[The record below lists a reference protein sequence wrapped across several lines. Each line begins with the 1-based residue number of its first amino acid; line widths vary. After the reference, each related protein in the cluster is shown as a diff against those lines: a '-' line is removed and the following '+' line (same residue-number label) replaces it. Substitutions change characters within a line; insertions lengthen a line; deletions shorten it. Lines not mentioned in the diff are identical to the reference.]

1 MCAFSC
7 ACACACALRVS
18 GLRLVSP
25 DSRHRRE
32 RRFTEVG
39 LASAEVSPK
48 DLAAKQ
54 RYEAQRFQTKGLTRN
69 APPPQPDPLE
79 RADSPEPLEACSV
92 SPRKHPQCALGDT
105 LSSQQVD
112 ATAEVCGIGVQF
124 RTDRNGSMVV
134 QSLIEGGP
142 ADLSHAVFEG
152 DILFMVTVCFCPC
165 LRTTSLCLK
174 PIAGAGGRKGP
185 RSQALERSHGFCAG
199 SKR

>member
-1 MCAFSC
+1 M
-7 ACACACALRVS
+7 
-18 GLRLVSP
+18 
-25 DSRHRRE
+25 HE
-32 RRFTEVG
+32 QQ
-39 LASAEVSPK
+39 SAK
-48 DLAAKQ
+48 AAKQ
-54 RYEAQRFQTKGLTRN
+54 RYEAQRFQTTGLTRN

-152 DILFMVTVCFCPC
+152 DILLMV
-165 LRTTSLCLK
+165 R
-174 PIAGAGGRKGP
+174 
-185 RSQALERSHGFCAG
+185 E
-199 SKR
+199 

>member
-1 MCAFSC
+1 MRVR
-7 ACACACALRVS
+7 ACVGTSVCL
-18 GLRLVSP
+18 GLRLFSR
-25 DSRHRRE
+25 SRHRRE

-54 RYEAQRFQTKGLTRN
+54 RYEVQRFQTTGLTRN
-69 APPPQPDPLE
+69 ALPQQPDPLE
-79 RADSPEPLEACSV
+79 RAKSPEPLEACSLA
-92 SPRKHPQCALGDT
+92 PRKHSQFALGDT

-152 DILFMVTVCFCPC
+152 DILFMVTLVSSVRVCE
-165 LRTTSLCLK
+165 TTTLCLK

-185 RSQALERSHGFCAG
+185 RSQALERSHEFCFG
-199 SKR
+199 PKR